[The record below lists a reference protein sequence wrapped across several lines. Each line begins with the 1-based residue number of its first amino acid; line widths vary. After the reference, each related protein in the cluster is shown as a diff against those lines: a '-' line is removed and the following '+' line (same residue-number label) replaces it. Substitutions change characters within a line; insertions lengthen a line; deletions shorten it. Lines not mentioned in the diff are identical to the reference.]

1 MLAPAG
7 LGHYTASCFPTARQ
21 TPEGLVIA
29 RGAASSLWTAAS
41 WRADSQGRPQHGHIA
56 NQDSPMQ
63 ARLLARVRA
72 WIDLEKRWR
81 PFRSFLKS
89 GTGSVISQCV
99 KAISEYAAAAPRFPF
114 DILTSMRALHDQL

>member
-1 MLAPAG
+1 M
-7 LGHYTASCFPTARQ
+7 
-21 TPEGLVIA
+21 IA

-41 WRADSQGRPQHGHIA
+41 WRVDRQGRPQHGHIA
-56 NQDSPMQ
+56 KQDSPMQ
-63 ARLLARVRA
+63 ARLQDDVARVRA

-114 DILTSMRALHDQL
+114 GILTSMRALHDQL